1 MTTLI
6 TTPTETVQS
15 ATSNETSNETNTA
28 QVVDSTVQN
37 TDISKDID
45 WSAHVPKG
53 SEKVFESYKGKP
65 IGDVL
70 KSFADAQSLIGGS
83 IRLPKADAS
92 PEDRAKAMED
102 IYNKIGRPE
111 TPDKYDL
118 GEMPTLPESMAWDD
132 KKLAEYKAYAHKQGY
147 TNEQAAAGLKFYA
160 EQVSGIVPD
169 NTKVAAESKQALLE
183 HYGNEAM
190 FSRNLNFAQKTV
202 KEYGDA
208 DFIKWLDE
216 SGMGNNPN
224 FIKYNAKIGRELIE
238 HGAVDAA
245 SEMDTMTASD
255 AQAAINKMQNDK
267 SDLYWAKPGTPGKAE
282 RVKEVSDWY
291 KIVAGEI

>member
-1 MTTLI
+1 MSTLI
-6 TTPTETVQS
+6 TTPTETVPSQ
-15 ATSNETSNETNTA
+15 TSNDTPAPETTLEANAPPTQA
-28 QVVDSTVQN
+28 G
-37 TDISKDID
+37 D

-92 PEDRAKAMED
+92 PEDKAKALGD
-102 IYNKIGRPE
+102 IYNKLGRPE
-111 TPDKYDL
+111 SPEKYEL
-118 GEMPTLPESMAWDD
+118 GELPSLPENVKWDD
-132 KKLAEYKAYAHKQGY
+132 AKLNGIKSELHKMGLTTDQAKAVLSLHAKELGQ
-147 TNEQAAAGLKFYA
+147 F
-160 EQVSGIVPD
+160 VPD

-208 DFIKWLDE
+208 DFVKWLDE

-245 SEMDTMTASD
+245 SELDAMTAAD
-255 AQAAINKMQNDK
+255 AQAAINKTQNDK

>member
-1 MTTLI
+1 MSTLI
-6 TTPTETVQS
+6 TTPTETQTVPSQ
-15 ATSNETSNETNTA
+15 TSNEQTAPETTTLEANPLA
-28 QVVDSTVQN
+28 E
-37 TDISKDID
+37 KAGD
-45 WSAHVPKG
+45 WTPFIPKG

-65 IGDVL
+65 ISDVL

-92 PEDRAKAMED
+92 PEDKAKALGD
-102 IYNKIGRPE
+102 IYNKLGRPE

-118 GEMPTLPESMAWDD
+118 GDMPALPESLAWDE
-132 KKLAEYKAYAHKQGY
+132 KKLADFKAYAHKQGF
-147 TNEQAAAGLKFYA
+147 TNDQTKAALQFYSEQM
-160 EQVSGIVPD
+160 SGVVPD
-169 NTKVAAESKQALLE
+169 NTKVAAESKQALVE
-183 HYGNEAM
+183 HYGNEQM

-245 SEMDTMTASD
+245 SEMDAMTAAD

-267 SDLYWAKPGTPGKAE
+267 TDLYWAKPGTPGKAE

>member
-1 MTTLI
+1 MTMAETLM
-6 TTPTETVQS
+6 TPSTQ
-15 ATSNETSNETNTA
+15 SNEPGNVTTDTTNAPASLEANPLATQA
-28 QVVDSTVQN
+28 G
-37 TDISKDID
+37 D
-45 WSAHVPKG
+45 WTPHIPKG

-83 IRLPKADAS
+83 IRLPKPDAS
-92 PEDRAKAMED
+92 PEDKAKAFND
-102 IYNKIGRPE
+102 IYNKLGRPE
-111 TPDKYDL
+111 SPDKYDL
-118 GEMPTLPESMAWDD
+118 GELPALPDAVKWDD
-132 KKLAEYKAYAHKQGY
+132 AKLSTVKSELHKIGLTNDQVKAV
-147 TNEQAAAGLKFYA
+147 L
-160 EQVSGIVPD
+160 GIHAKELGQFVPD
-169 NTKVAAESKQALLE
+169 NTKVAAESKEALLS
-183 HYGNEAM
+183 HYGSEAM

-245 SEMDTMTASD
+245 SEMDTMTAAD
-255 AQAAINKMQNDK
+255 AQAAINKIQNDK
-267 SDLYWAKPGTPGKAE
+267 GDLYWAKPGTPGKAE